1 MFERFGEEARAAIV
15 AAQEEARALGHN
27 YVGTEHLLLALVRD
41 PAAPAGRALARLGV
55 ADESVRGAILRVVG
69 PGRRLDGGALA
80 AIGIDLDEVR
90 RRVEAAFG
98 PGALDSA
105 RPGCRSRELALTPR
119 SKKALQLALREAAH
133 RRAGAIDGEHL
144 LLGLLRVED
153 GVAAEI
159 LARRGVT
166 RAAVE
171 AELRRA
177 A

>member
-1 MFERFGEEARAAIV
+1 MFERFSEEARAVVV

-27 YVGTEHLLLALVRD
+27 YLGTEHLLLALVRD
-41 PAAPAGRALARLGV
+41 PATPAGRVLARLGLA
-55 ADESVRGAILRVVG
+55 ADPVRDATLRIVG
-69 PGRRLDGGALA
+69 PGRRLDAGALA

-105 RPGCRSRELALTPR
+105 RPGCHGRGLALTPR
-119 SKKALQLALREAAH
+119 SKKALALALEEAAH
-133 RRAGAIDGEHL
+133 RRDRLIGGEHL
-144 LLGLLRVED
+144 LLGLLRVRD
-153 GVAAEI
+153 GVAADI

-171 AELRRA
+171 AELTRA